1 MITLWWLIDHIPQV
15 VAVLSDHGAAVIL
28 TNHSHAN
35 LNIKIWSST
44 NSFAGVT
51 VIMTGDELFRT
62 SSVRIN
68 LLNALAIVLLQI
80 IIVVEMVNC
89 VLNPAHSLTY
99 GGAGE
104 L

>member
-1 MITLWWLIDHIPQV
+1 MIDHIPQV